1 MYPAPRFSDMP
12 YERPD
17 VSVLKQASNDL
28 LADWDAATDAET
40 QAELIARWN
49 SEQALLQSNQ
59 TLAMVHFQ
67 QATTDSDA
75 KAEKVFFDDLNPAL
89 LEANLNFLKRVTA
102 SEHRAT
108 LEKKLGHQAFALWDS
123 FLGTFEPAI
132 ADLKRDE
139 ARLGTEYSEL
149 LAKVSIEFQ
158 GETHNLSTLRG
169 FFGHADRSIRLEAQ
183 RLRSQALGDLADEMD
198 RIYHELVQIR
208 HQMATTLG
216 YDHFVPLGYRRMD
229 RTDYNAE
236 DVARFREQVRNH
248 VVPLA
253 QKIYTRRAQALGVES
268 IAFHDESV
276 RDLKGVPKPS
286 GDHDWMV
293 EQAKALFD
301 LMGQDFGEFFRM
313 MNACDLLDLKS
324 RPGKAGGGFCA
335 DIPRYGVP
343 FIFANFNGTQ
353 DDVNVFTHECGHAF
367 QNWSSR
373 DQSLLIYHWPTYEA
387 AEIHSMSLEFLCYP
401 HMHMFFGDD
410 AERYRTGHLED
421 ALLFLPYGCAVDE
434 FQHRVYEN
442 PGMTPDERAA
452 LWQELEATYLPHRRY
467 DGMDHHASGRLW
479 QQQQHIFAMP
489 FYYIDYC
496 LAQTCAL
503 QMWHSAERDREETM
517 ARYRELC
524 KLGGSLPFTGLLD
537 AVGLANPFKQGSLT
551 DVCDAAAR
559 TLGLA

>member
-1 MYPAPRFSDMP
+1 MP

-17 VSVLKQASNDL
+17 VDTLKKNSAALIAAWDSAGDVDEQVEVIAQ
-28 LADWDAATDAET
+28 WDA
-40 QAELIARWN
+40 Q
-49 SEQALLQSNQ
+49 QALFQSNQ

-67 QATTDSDA
+67 QSTTDTDA
-75 KAEKVFFDDLNPAL
+75 KAEKVFFDDLSPVI
-89 LEANLNFLKRVTA
+89 LEANLNFLKRVTSSA
-102 SEHRAT
+102 HRAD
-108 LEKKLGHQAFALWDS
+108 LEDKLGEQAFALWDC

-132 ADLKRDE
+132 AELKREE
-139 ARLGTEYSEL
+139 AALGTEYSEL
-149 LAKVSIEFQ
+149 LAKISIEFR

-169 FFGHADRSIRLEAQ
+169 FFGHADRDVRLEAQ
-183 RLRSQALGDLADEMD
+183 RLRSKALSEIAGDMD
-198 RIYHELVQIR
+198 RIYDQLVRIR

-216 YDHFVPLGYRRMD
+216 YDNFVHLGYRRMD
-229 RTDYNAE
+229 RTDYNAD
-236 DVARFREQVRNH
+236 DVATFRAQVRDH

-253 QKIYTRRAQALGVES
+253 QKIYARRATSLGIDT

-276 RDLKGVPKPS
+276 RDLKGVPKPA
-286 GDHDWMV
+286 GDHDWMIS
-293 EQAKALFD
+293 QATTLFD
-301 LMGQDFGEFFRM
+301 AMGDDFGQFFRM

-387 AEIHSMSLEFLCYP
+387 AEIHSMSLEFLSYP
-401 HMHMFFGDD
+401 HMHMFFEDD

-442 PGMTPDERAA
+442 PEMTPEERAE
-452 LWQELEATYLPHRRY
+452 LWQELEATYLPHRKY
-467 DGMDHHASGRLW
+467 DGMSHHESGRLW
-479 QQQQHIFAMP
+479 QQQRHIFAMP

-503 QMWHSAERDREETM
+503 QMWHAAEHDREGTM

-524 KLGGSLPFTGLLD
+524 QLGGSLPFTGLLK
-537 AVGLANPFKQGSLT
+537 AVGLSNPFKAGCLN
-551 DVCDAAAR
+551 DVCDAAAQ
-559 TLGLA
+559 TLGLS

>member
-1 MYPAPRFSDMP
+1 MHPAPRFSEMP

-17 VSVLKQASNDL
+17 VAVLKQSAQDL
-28 LADWDAATDAET
+28 LEAWDSADSAEAQVEVSAKWDS
-40 QAELIARWN
+40 Q
-49 SEQALLQSNQ
+49 QALFQSNQ

-67 QATTDSDA
+67 QATTDAEA
-75 KAEKVFFDDLNPAL
+75 KAEKVFFDELSPVV

-102 SEHRAT
+102 STHRPT
-108 LEKKLGHQAFALWDS
+108 LETTLGKQAFALWDC

-132 ADLKRDE
+132 AEFKREE

-149 LAKVSIEFQ
+149 LAKISVEFQ

-169 FFGHADRSIRLEAQ
+169 FFGHAERSVRLEAQ
-183 RLRSQALGDLADEMD
+183 RLRSQAIGEIAEDLD
-198 RIYHELVQIR
+198 RIYHQLVQVR
-208 HQMATTLG
+208 HEMATTLG

-229 RTDYNAE
+229 RTDYDAD
-236 DVARFREQVRNH
+236 DVATFRAQVRAH

-253 QKIYTRRAQALGVES
+253 QKIYARRAASLGIDE

-276 RDLKGVPKPS
+276 RDLKGVPKPA
-286 GDHDWMV
+286 GDHDWMI
-293 EQAKALFD
+293 EQATSLFD
-301 LMGQDFGEFFRM
+301 TMGEDFGQFFRM
-313 MNACDLLDLKS
+313 MNACELLDLKA

-373 DQSLLIYHWPTYEA
+373 EQSLLIYHWPTYEA
-387 AEIHSMSLEFLCYP
+387 AEIHSMSLEFLSYP
-401 HMHMFFGDD
+401 YMHMFFEDD
-410 AERYRTGHLED
+410 ADRYRTGHLED

-442 PGMTPDERAA
+442 PKMTPDERAE
-452 LWQELEATYLPHRRY
+452 LWQQLEAIYLPHRRY

-503 QMWHSAERDREETM
+503 QMWHAAEQDRDATM
-517 ARYRELC
+517 TRYRALC
-524 KLGGSLPFTGLLD
+524 DLGGSLPFTGLLD
-537 AVGLANPFKQGSLT
+537 AVGLANPFKEGCLN
-551 DVCDAAAR
+551 DVCDAAAH